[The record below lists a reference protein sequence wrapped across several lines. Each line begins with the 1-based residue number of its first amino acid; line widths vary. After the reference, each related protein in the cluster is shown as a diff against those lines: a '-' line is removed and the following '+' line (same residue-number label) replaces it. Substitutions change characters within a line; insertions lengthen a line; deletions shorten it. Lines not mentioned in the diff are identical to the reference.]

1 MNMQVDDKFY
11 EFLKHVEGSYK
22 QVYLDSGGEP
32 TIGIG
37 HLLTLSERRSGKI
50 VIGKSIIEYRHGL
63 TAEQILILCRQDIRT
78 VVKVVN
84 RGVKITLTQN
94 QFNALVS
101 FTFNVGDDG
110 FLNSTLLRLL
120 NQGQYDNVPTQLRRW
135 KYDNGKVVQGLINR
149 REKEI
154 RLWLS

>member
-1 MNMQVDDKFY
+1 MKVDNKFY
-11 EFLKHVEGSYK
+11 EFLTSVEGKYK

-50 VIGKSIIEYRHGL
+50 IIEKTAIEYRHGL
-63 TAEQILILCRQDIRT
+63 TEQQVMALCLQDIRD
-78 VVKVVN
+78 VVNVVN
-84 RGVKITLTQN
+84 RVVVVRISQN

-101 FTFNVGDDG
+101 FVFNIGNEG
-110 FLNSTLLRLL
+110 FRQSTLLRLL
-120 NQGQYDNVPTQLRRW
+120 NQERFIDIPTQMRRW

-154 RLWLS
+154 QLWLS